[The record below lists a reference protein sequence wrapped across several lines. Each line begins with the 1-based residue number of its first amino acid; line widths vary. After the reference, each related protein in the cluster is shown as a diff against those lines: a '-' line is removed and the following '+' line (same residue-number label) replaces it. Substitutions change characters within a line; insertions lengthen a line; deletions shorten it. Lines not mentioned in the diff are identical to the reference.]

1 MKNIFRFLMAV
12 AVLFTASCTKE
23 DISSSIGGGEVE
35 VTFSANLPELGTRA
49 YADGAN
55 AGILYYNVFDAA
67 TDEALPLISGFVTGS
82 KVFTVNIP
90 MLKGMTYDIVFWA
103 QKEGNDYYTLSG
115 KELTVKFDANKKN
128 ANDNDRDAFY
138 AYVNDFNPATAQN
151 EDTQISLYR
160 PFGQLNAATS
170 DYDNVKNNGVK
181 LTTSSLKVTTFSKLN
196 LETGVAT
203 DPVEVTFDATAMP
216 CTLTPDKE
224 TLKSGYE

>member
-1 MKNIFRFLMAV
+1 MKNIFQILIAV
-12 AVLFTASCTKE
+12 AVLFTASCAKE

-49 YADGAN
+49 YADGTN
-55 AGILYYNVFDAA
+55 AGILYYNVYDAA
-67 TDEALPLISGFVTGS
+67 TNEALPLISGSVKGS

-103 QKEGNDYYTLSG
+103 QKEGNDYYTLDG

-138 AYVNDFNPATAQN
+138 AYVDGFKPDTAQN

-170 DYDNVKNNGVK
+170 DYDNVKNNCVT

-196 LETGVAT
+196 LETGIAT
-203 DPVEVTFDATAMP
+203 DAKEVIFD
-216 CTLTPDKE
+216 
-224 TLKSGYE
+224 